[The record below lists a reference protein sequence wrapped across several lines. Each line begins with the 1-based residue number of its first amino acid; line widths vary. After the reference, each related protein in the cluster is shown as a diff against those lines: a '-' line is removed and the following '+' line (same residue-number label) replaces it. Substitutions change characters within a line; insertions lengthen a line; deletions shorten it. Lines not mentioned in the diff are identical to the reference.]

1 MMGDF
6 TFVEQESHE
15 AGFAQV
21 YEREIVPYLRDLE
34 DRRIRAI
41 KRSQRIIAIIAVV
54 SLFLAWRAY
63 QLDPLLPIMPIAFG
77 GFASLFFY
85 ISRGDKL
92 QGELTAFIR
101 PILGDFL
108 QDVSFAEDVAAEDVQ
123 LEKLENLCLVPKADR
138 RTLGPRISG
147 TWRGVSYQLV
157 KASFVERYR
166 DHDNKQRTRT
176 LFSGVLVEI
185 ECWNPM
191 PTIVFLPDFGKIANQ
206 VYSWATRNV
215 RPPHK
220 LDLPDDLERVFE
232 VYTDDRDRAM
242 AALDTSFGQKILNMS
257 QEFQGAKS
265 NMSTAF
271 QGDAFFMAI
280 RLDHDFLGFDVMNR
294 PLSEVDQKIH
304 QAFRDLTLPRRV
316 IDHLLD

>member
-1 MMGDF
+1 MGDF
-6 TFVEQESHE
+6 TFVEQESYE
-15 AGFAQV
+15 ANFAQV
-21 YEREIVPYLRDLE
+21 YDREITPYLRELE
-34 DRRIRAI
+34 ESRIRAI
-41 KRSQRIIAIIAVV
+41 KRSQKIIAAIAMV

-63 QLDPLLPIMPIAFG
+63 QLDPVLPIMPIAFG

-101 PILGDFL
+101 PILSDFL
-108 QDVSFAEDVAAEDVQ
+108 EDISFSEESSAEEVQ
-123 LEKLENLCLVPKADR
+123 LEKLERLCLVPKADS

-147 TWRGVSYQLV
+147 NWRGVNYQLV

-176 LFSGVLVEI
+176 LFSGILVEI

-206 VYSWATRNV
+206 LYSWATRNV

-220 LDLPDDLERVFE
+220 LDLPDELERAFE

-242 AALDTSFGQKILNMS
+242 EALDTSFGQKILKMS
-257 QEFQGAKS
+257 EEFQGS
-265 NMSTAF
+265 ESHMSTAF
-271 QGDAFFMAI
+271 QGNAFFMAI
-280 RLDHDFLGFDVMNR
+280 RLNHGFLSFDVMNR
-294 PLSEVDQKIH
+294 PLSEVDEKIH
-304 QAFRDLTLPRRV
+304 QAFRDLTIPRRI
-316 IDHLLD
+316 IDKLLD